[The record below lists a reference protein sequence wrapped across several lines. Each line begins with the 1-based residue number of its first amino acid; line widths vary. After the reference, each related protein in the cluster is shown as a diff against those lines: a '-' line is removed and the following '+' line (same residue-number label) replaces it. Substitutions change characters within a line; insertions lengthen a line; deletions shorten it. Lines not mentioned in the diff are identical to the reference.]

1 MTLFELLYYLGCSA
15 KKYYAFKHQK
25 KLPYKVIS
33 IGNITVGGTGKTPAT
48 IALAKEAKKRG
59 FNPIILTRGYRGKAK
74 GPCFVQ
80 ETKNQASWLGYQEFG
95 DEPVL
100 MLHKLKDIPI
110 VKCADR
116 YKGGIFALEKLQPK
130 PNSKIIFMLDDGFQ
144 HWKLFRDKDILL
156 IDAANP
162 FGNRM
167 LLPAGSLR
175 EPIKEIK
182 RADVIVFT
190 KTENLAENNKQHLID
205 EIRTYNQ
212 NAKIFLSTHNA
223 AGFINLAGK
232 TISNDKVKGKKLF
245 AFCGIANP
253 DSFKKTILSLGANL
267 ADVMSFRDHYSYKQQ
282 DIEKIIKRAAEN
294 KADWVVTTE
303 KDMVKL
309 KHLSLPENLIALSI
323 EFAVDEGFYDEV
335 LSN

>member
-1 MTLFELLYYLGCSA
+1 MIPFEFLYYLGCSA
-15 KKYYAFKHQK
+15 KKYYAFKNQK
-25 KLPYKVIS
+25 KLPNKVIS
-33 IGNITVGGTGKTPAT
+33 IGNITVGGAGKTPAA
-48 IALAKEAKKRG
+48 IALASEAKKRG
-59 FNPIILTRGYRGKAK
+59 LTPIILTRGYKGKAK

-80 ETKNQASWLGYQEFG
+80 ETKNQASWFEYQEFG
-95 DEPVL
+95 DEPIL

-110 VKCADR
+110 IKCADR
-116 YKGGIFALEKLQPK
+116 YEGGMFALKKLNPD
-130 PNSKIIFMLDDGFQ
+130 SKIIFILDDGFQ

-156 IDAANP
+156 IDATNP

-190 KTENLAENNKQHLID
+190 KTENLTENNKQILMN
-205 EIRTYNQ
+205 EIRKYNQ

-223 AGFINLAGK
+223 AGFINLSGK
-232 TISNDKVKGKKLF
+232 TISNDEVKGKDLF

-253 DSFKKTILSLGANL
+253 DSFRKTLLSLGANL
-267 ADVMSFRDHYSYKQQ
+267 KGILSFRDHYSYEQQ
-282 DIEKIIKRAAEN
+282 DIEKIIKKAAES
-294 KADWVVTTE
+294 KADWIVTTE

-309 KHLSLPENLIALSI
+309 NHLSLPENLIALSI
-323 EFAVDEGFYDEV
+323 EFSVDKGFYDEV
-335 LSN
+335 L